1 MLRRW
6 AINVGR
12 TLDVHFVL
20 ICLLS
25 YPSFALGLELFFL
38 LTFPSEFVI
47 VGLMLLLYPLE
58 KLDTDRRIFHRPDA
72 WEAFI
77 MRLIVLV
84 VIGVLVA
91 AAFWALGIPH
101 WVLETRRSTGMA

>member
-20 ICLLS
+20 MSLFG
-25 YPSFALGLELFFL
+25 YPNFALGLELIFL
-38 LTFPSEFVI
+38 VTFPWEFVI
-47 VGLMLLLYPLE
+47 AFLVLLVYPLN
-58 KLDTDRRIFHRPDA
+58 KLDMDRRIFHRPDA

-91 AAFWALGIPH
+91 AVFWALGIPH

>member
-1 MLRRW
+1 MPGSPSHEDPEMMHEILLCVLW
-6 AINVGR
+6 YPVGMWW
-12 TLDVHFVL
+12 LEWFV
-20 ICLLS
+20 
-25 YPSFALGLELFFL
+25 PFPFNAL
-38 LTFPSEFVI
+38 I
-47 VGLMLLLYPLE
+47 VGAVFQLYIAA
-58 KLDTDRRIFHRPDA
+58 KLFDDRRIFHRPDA